1 MANICSIGCGI
12 PDVPEIDIFRNQALD
27 DYDIIFFDPSAILNH
42 LDYSHPLRFSDSK
55 ETLSEEMS
63 NIVDI
68 YFSHWKNEINL
79 ALNAGKTVVVYSS
92 LNHTINYAKR
102 VNPKV
107 NNWKTFETSIYDIF
121 DLAQLNT
128 DTLEGNTVISKNICI
143 KNILEPLTASIN
155 YSVIFKE
162 LENAPDI
169 IPVLE
174 TRGGRCVGL
183 FGTRSKNN
191 GKILIIPRI
200 SFQYSSLTILSD
212 EEKQICKA
220 LIKMAVDLHNFKNNE
235 CEIPPEWVSDDIY
248 KTETENRLNSRLV
261 EIDTQI
267 AELNQSKKPIEQ
279 EKETELTLKQLLFGK
294 GKALENAVNMAL
306 NILGIQA
313 AQYCFKNKDLEIDH
327 LADMPDCILIG
338 ECEGKDTK
346 DIDKTKISQLLT
358 NKGEYY
364 DEPDINTEKPIKLV
378 LFGNPVRLTKPGDRQ
393 IDFTKACKDIARN
406 NQVSLVKTV
415 DLFNVATYIKDS
427 NNTEFAKE
435 CAAAILQTE
444 HGIVSFPAIP
454 RK

>member
-1 MANICSIGCGI
+1 MANICSVGFRM
-12 PDVPEIDIFRNQALD
+12 PDVSEIDIFRNQALD
-27 DYDIIFFDPSAILNH
+27 DYDIIFFDPSAILNR
-42 LDYSHPLRFSDSK
+42 LDYSHPLRFSDGK
-55 ETLSEEMS
+55 ETLNEEMGD
-63 NIVDI
+63 IVDN
-68 YFSHWKNEINL
+68 YFSHWKKEINL
-79 ALNAGKTVVVYSS
+79 ALNAGKTVVIYSS
-92 LNHTINYAKR
+92 MNQKINYAKR
-102 VNPKV
+102 VNPKA
-107 NNWKTFETSIYDIF
+107 NNWNIFDISIYDIF

-128 DTLEGNTVISKNICI
+128 ETLEGNNVIPKNTCI
-143 KNILEPLTASIN
+143 KNILEPLTAHIN
-155 YSVIFKE
+155 YSVIFNE
-162 LENAPDI
+162 LEKAPDI

-174 TRGGRCVGL
+174 TKGGRYVGL
-183 FGTRSKNN
+183 FRITNNKN
-191 GKILIIPRI
+191 GKILVIPGIGFRQDY
-200 SFQYSSLTILSD
+200 FVCFSD
-212 EEKQICKA
+212 DEKQRSKV
-220 LIKMAVDLHNFKNNE
+220 LIKMAVDLHNFKSCE
-235 CEIPPEWVSDDIY
+235 CEIPPEWVSDDMY
-248 KTETENRLNSRLV
+248 KTETENRLISQLA
-261 EIDTQI
+261 EIDTKI
-267 AELNQSKKPIEQ
+267 AELNLSKAPIEQ

-306 NILGIQA
+306 NILGIKA
-313 AQYCFKNKDLEIDH
+313 EQYRFKNKDLEIDH